1 MLLGHLEPWRKFW
14 EGECVCLELEMRY
27 VEEQEVRYVEVQE
40 MRYVE
45 EQERRRGEERRS
57 CQAVAD
63 SHGGR

>member
-1 MLLGHLEPWRKFW
+1 MLGHLEPWRRFW

-27 VEEQEVRYVEVQE
+27 VEVQEVRYVE
-40 MRYVE
+40 
-45 EQERRRGEERRS
+45 EQEWRRGEERGS